1 MILHNPVIADN
12 ISRHP
17 LSVALT
23 FNHQPSKVFKY
34 FHKYLGFKWLPLISS
49 MNFHF
54 SIPNILIEH
63 EVLEIHLQPD
73 KSWSKQ
79 VSKQVNF
86 HDDQRVVACR
96 PLHWR
101 SHQESMEIKIC
112 LDTVDCLPELLNPII
127 FSDWNLAQPSP
138 CHRTCCDTR
147 WAHTAKGRQ
156 GGR

>member
-12 ISRHP
+12 ISRPP
-17 LSVALT
+17 LTVALT

-79 VSKQVNF
+79 VSKQLNF
-86 HDDQRVVACR
+86 HRSPACR
-96 PLHWR
+96 GVSTSALK
-101 SHQESMEIKIC
+101 ESPGVNGNQDMSWYSWLSPCAPQSNHIFWLKSCTMEIHH
-112 LDTVDCLPELLNPII
+112 LTQRL
-127 FSDWNLAQPSP
+127 
-138 CHRTCCDTR
+138 
-147 WAHTAKGRQ
+147 HTAPAACN
-156 GGR
+156 